1 MLLGP
6 NRPRSPRRTQ
16 AGPPGPTAPG
26 PTAPG
31 PTAPGPMGPG
41 PVAPGPIAPQPPGPK
56 GPGAIM
62 PQPGFLAVF
71 SQAGAQGQAQEAA
84 GD

>member
-16 AGPPGPTAPG
+16 AGPPG